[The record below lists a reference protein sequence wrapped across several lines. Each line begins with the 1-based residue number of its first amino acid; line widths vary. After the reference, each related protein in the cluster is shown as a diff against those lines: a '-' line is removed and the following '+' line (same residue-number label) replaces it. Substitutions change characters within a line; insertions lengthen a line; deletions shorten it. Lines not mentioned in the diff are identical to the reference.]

1 MSFAFIAKHR
11 HIWPVR
17 WLCDVLEVSRSGF
30 HAWLNRPTSARA
42 LHDATLVA
50 AIAASF
56 RASDRTYGARRVW
69 RDVLE
74 EGLACGLHR
83 IERLMRINALRARA
97 PGAVESR
104 RTTQNGRS
112 SLTTSLPGTSR
123 RIGRTRSG
131 WPTSPISRPP
141 RVGSTWRPC
150 WTCFPAVSSV
160 GP

>member
-131 WPTSPISRPP
+131 WPTSPTSGQPRAGSMPQSCWICSRADLSAG
-141 RVGSTWRPC
+141 R
-150 WTCFPAVSSV
+150 
-160 GP
+160 